1 MMTETGRPGSCD
13 AQGWHEAG
21 LTARHDAKAV
31 AEAVVTFRAWE
42 SGGAG
47 PTHDDPIRPDETAGR
62 AGSSLTE
69 NEPDAASRDAARF
82 PGNQPS
88 AGVRTLIERQ
98 QRELEELRRLLA
110 GEAEVLEI
118 TRFLEFPV
126 VGTVS
131 AGNLDEIIELSEEKL
146 ALPEEIVP
154 EGCSA
159 SNSFALRVSGDSM
172 IEAAVE
178 PGSYVLVRRTT
189 DIRSGDLVVVVE
201 GNTSTLKRYIEGRDG
216 PLLMPENRDYRPIRP
231 SPDAR
236 IIGRV
241 ELIIRRP

>member
-31 AEAVVTFRAWE
+31 GQHPATLRAWE
-42 SGGAG
+42 SGGAA
-47 PTHDDPIRPDETAGR
+47 PRHDDVIRLAQAVGRDPSWFCEDEPEADVQ
-62 AGSSLTE
+62 A
-69 NEPDAASRDAARF
+69 
-82 PGNQPS
+82 
-88 AGVRTLIERQ
+88 LIERQ
-98 QRELEELRRLLA
+98 QRELEELRRMLA

-131 AGNLDEIIELSEEKL
+131 AGNLHEIIELSEEKL

-159 SNSFALRVSGDSM
+159 TNSFALRVSGDSM